1 MFHTEINVLA
11 LLKKWF
17 AIFAVYFKDGIAYRV
32 NGVIWILT
40 DAFTMFT
47 MPLVWMS
54 AMGSNA
60 IVGFHKA
67 DIVKYYL
74 AMLMVSGFV
83 VCHFMWELAW
93 EIKDGQF
100 SAQLVRPISTY
111 QVYFIRNLSW
121 RIVRVSLCVP
131 FLLLFMWFYRDTL
144 RGATFNW
151 NWQFFTAMFMGH
163 LLSFTTVMMLGF
175 IALFVEEA
183 MALFELYYFPMLFLS
198 GQVVP
203 VAMLPTWAQTLAKYL
218 PFYYTT
224 NLPVDIGIGRIDS
237 NAALTGLAVQLFYI
251 ALTFGVSKV
260 LWTKGLRQF
269 SGVGL

>member
-1 MFHTEINVLA
+1 MLATFRKWLA
-11 LLKKWF
+11 LF
-17 AIFAVYFKDGIAYRV
+17 SVYLKDGIAYRV
-32 NGVIWILT
+32 NGIIWILT

-54 AMGSNA
+54 AMGGGRVA
-60 IVGFHKA
+60 GFNKG
-67 DIVKYYL
+67 DIVRYYL

-83 VCHFMWELAW
+83 VCHFMWELAI

-111 QVYFIRNLSW
+111 QVYFFRNFSW
-121 RIVRVSLCVP
+121 RIVRMSLCVP
-131 FLLLFMWFYRDTL
+131 FLLLFMWFYRGILHD
-144 RGATFNW
+144 ATFNW
-151 NWQFFTAMFMGH
+151 NWQFFSALLLGH

-203 VAMLPTWAQTLAKYL
+203 VAMLPDWAQQLAKVL

-224 NLPVDIGIGRIDS
+224 NLPVDIGIGRVGGDT
-237 NAALTGLAVQLFYI
+237 ALVGLGVQCFYI
-251 ALTFGVSKV
+251 ALTFGISKI
-260 LWTKGLRQF
+260 LWAKGLRQF

>member
-1 MFHTEINVLA
+1 MLA
-11 LLKKWF
+11 SLRKWF
-17 AIFAVYFKDGIAYRV
+17 ALFNVYLKDGIAYRV
-32 NGVIWILT
+32 NGIIWILT

-54 AMGSNA
+54 AMGTNTIS
-60 IVGFHKA
+60 GFNKA

-83 VCHFMWELAW
+83 VCHFMWELAN

-100 SAQLVRPISTY
+100 SAQLVRPISVY
-111 QVYFIRNLSW
+111 QVYFFRNFSW
-121 RIVRVSLCVP
+121 RIVRMSLCIP

-144 RGATFNW
+144 HGATFNW
-151 NWQFFTAMFMGH
+151 SVTFWVSLFLGH

-175 IALFVEEA
+175 IALFIEEA
-183 MALFELYYFPMLFLS
+183 MALFELYYFPILFLS

-203 VAMLPTWAQTLAKYL
+203 VAMLPAWAQTLAKYL

-224 NLPVDIGIGRIDS
+224 NLPVDIGIGRVTGSTIW
-237 NAALTGLAVQLFYI
+237 TGLLVQGFYI
-251 ALTFGVSKV
+251 ALTFAISKV

>member
-1 MFHTEINVLA
+1 MPASLR
-11 LLKKWF
+11 KWF
-17 AIFAVYFKDGIAYRV
+17 ALFNVYLKDGIAYRV
-32 NGVIWILT
+32 NGIIWILT

-54 AMGSNA
+54 AMGSNTIA
-60 IVGFHKA
+60 GFGKA

-83 VCHFMWELAW
+83 VCHFMWELSI

-100 SAQLVRPISTY
+100 ASQLVRPISVY
-111 QVYFIRNLSW
+111 QVYFFRNLSW
-121 RIVRVSLCVP
+121 RIVRISLCVP
-131 FLLLFMWFYRDTL
+131 FLLLFVWFYRDVL
-144 RGATFNW
+144 QGVSFNW
-151 NWQFFTAMFMGH
+151 GPPFWMALILGH

-203 VAMLPTWAQTLAKYL
+203 VAMLPVWAQSLAKYL

-224 NLPVDIGIGRIDS
+224 NLPVDIGIGRV
-237 NAALTGLAVQLFYI
+237 TGDTVWTGMLVQCLFI
-251 ALTFGVSKV
+251 GLTFGVSKI
-260 LWTKGLRQF
+260 LWVKGLKQF

>member
-1 MFHTEINVLA
+1 MLSSFR
-11 LLKKWF
+11 KWF
-17 AIFAVYFKDGIAYRV
+17 ALFTVYLKDGIAYRV
-32 NGVIWILT
+32 NGIIWILT

-47 MPLVWMS
+47 MPLVWIS
-54 AMGSNA
+54 AMGTNSIA
-60 IVGFHKA
+60 GYGKA

-83 VCHFMWELAW
+83 VCHFMWELSI

-100 SAQLVRPISTY
+100 ASQLVRPISVY
-111 QVYFIRNLSW
+111 QVYFFRNLSW
-121 RIVRVSLCVP
+121 RIVRLSLCVP
-131 FLLLFMWFYRDTL
+131 FLMLFVWFYRDVL
-144 RGATFNW
+144 AGVSFNLGITFW
-151 NWQFFTAMFMGH
+151 LALMLGH

-203 VAMLPTWAQTLAKYL
+203 VAMLPAWAQTLAKYL

-224 NLPVDIGIGRIDS
+224 NLPVDIGIGRVFGITIW
-237 NAALTGLAVQLFYI
+237 TGLLVQCFYI
-251 ALTFGVSKV
+251 GLTFGISKI
-260 LWTKGLRQF
+260 LWSKGLKQF